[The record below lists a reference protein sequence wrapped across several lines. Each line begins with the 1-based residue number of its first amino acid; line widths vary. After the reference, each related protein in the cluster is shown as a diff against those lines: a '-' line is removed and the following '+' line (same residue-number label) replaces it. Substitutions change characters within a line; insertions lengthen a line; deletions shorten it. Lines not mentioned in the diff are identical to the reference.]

1 MSASETRL
9 AVVTGAGTGIG
20 RAVALRLAQAG
31 YICVLAGRRRE
42 LLDETASQI
51 SGLGGRAV
59 VAPADVTTE
68 EGRAA
73 IYQAVDAQA
82 APLGALVNN
91 AGDTYLAPLFSQE
104 LKRWRDNFALNVESA
119 AFLSFAAI
127 ERMSH
132 SKGGAIVNVASMY
145 GIIALRNLYYGDII
159 PAETPAGPVRGVAY
173 AASKG
178 ALRLLSR
185 ELAVAGAKMGVRV
198 NTVSPGA
205 IQVEK
210 YQDLE
215 SEIVKRFNDA
225 TPMGRF
231 GRPEEVAG
239 AVNFLLS
246 SEASYITGAEIV
258 IDGGFTLW

>member
-1 MSASETRL
+1 M
-9 AVVTGAGTGIG
+9 I
-20 RAVALRLAQAG
+20 
-31 YICVLAGRRRE
+31 
-42 LLDETASQI
+42 
-51 SGLGGRAV
+51 
-59 VAPADVTTE
+59 PAD
-68 EGRAA
+68 
-73 IYQAVDAQA
+73 
-82 APLGALVNN
+82 
-91 AGDTYLAPLFSQE
+91 
-104 LKRWRDNFALNVESA
+104 
-119 AFLSFAAI
+119 
-127 ERMSH
+127 
-132 SKGGAIVNVASMY
+132 
-145 GIIALRNLYYGDII
+145 
-159 PAETPAGPVRGVAY
+159 TPAGPVRGVAY

-198 NTVSPGA
+198 NTVSPGP

-215 SEIVKRFNDA
+215 SDTVRRFNEA